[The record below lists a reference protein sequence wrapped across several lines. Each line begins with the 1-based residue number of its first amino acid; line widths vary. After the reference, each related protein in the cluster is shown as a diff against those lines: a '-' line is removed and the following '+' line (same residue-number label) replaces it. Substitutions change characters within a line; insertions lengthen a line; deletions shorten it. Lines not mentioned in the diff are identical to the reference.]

1 MGRPADKTDLS
12 LPGRIF
18 AVLAAACLVGAL
30 ALATLLPPEM
40 TLHEAMHAID
50 AARADD
56 FQHALAGGL
65 GKALWDAIAVPLL
78 MRPVWLVPLCVGL
91 ICVGGA
97 LSSSFQATPRTKR
110 RQS

>member
-1 MGRPADKTDLS
+1 MARPGDKTDMS
-12 LPGRIF
+12 LAAKIF
-18 AVLAAACLVGAL
+18 SVLAAALLVGAL

-40 TLHEAMHAID
+40 SLHEAMHAID
-50 AARADD
+50 ALRADS
-56 FQHALAGGL
+56 FQQAVIGGL
-65 GKALWDAIAVPLL
+65 GKGFWTNAAVPLL
-78 MRPVWLVPLCVGL
+78 MRPVWLLPLCLGL